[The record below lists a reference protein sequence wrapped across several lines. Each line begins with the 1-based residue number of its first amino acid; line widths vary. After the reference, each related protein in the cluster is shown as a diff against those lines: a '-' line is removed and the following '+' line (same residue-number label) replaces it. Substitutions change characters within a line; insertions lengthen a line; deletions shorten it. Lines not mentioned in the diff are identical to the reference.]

1 MSKSRS
7 QLIDYLRCI
16 DITGKTVLDVG
27 AGSKEHWASNW
38 VRGKPKEYTT
48 WDIEKFE
55 GVDYIFDLNEHFD
68 GQQLPWDNW
77 FSNEITFC
85 LEVLEHCWNPIQ
97 AIENLSQ
104 FTKEVLY
111 ISTPFINPIHDSVDY
126 LRYTEEWYQMVL
138 PKYGFTHIDIKRRTT
153 DSPLLSTWYQEEGM
167 RMSRNRIKNGESYKL
182 KDIGYFIEAK
192 K

>member
-38 VRGKPKEYTT
+38 VKGKPKEYRTA
-48 WDIEKFE
+48 DVFGDFKDLGIDF
-55 GVDYIFDLNEHFD
+55 ILDLNDEEEARIGSEGYD
-68 GQQLPWDNW
+68 
-77 FSNEITFC
+77 IVFC
-85 LEVLEHCWNPIQ
+85 LETLEHCWNPIN
-97 AIENLSQ
+97 AIDILTTA
-104 FTKEVLY
+104 TKEVLY
-111 ISTPFINPIHDSVDY
+111 ISTPFLNPIHDTVDY

-138 PKYGFTHIDIKRRTT
+138 PKFGFTHIDIKRRTT

-167 RMSRNRIKNGESYKL
+167 RMSRNRIKNGEGYKL
-182 KDIGYFIEAK
+182 KDIGYFVECRK
-192 K
+192 